1 MSTRESPEFE
11 GDEQAKPASSAPPP
25 KPAVTAKGG
34 AALGGAKAPGIKEEG
49 TKPPPLSGAS
59 GPVDFEFEA
68 SEEPPPRRPAALPPS
83 AAATQSDPPTARTTV
98 PMKGGRSA
106 APAPSAPVDES
117 VDPDLAPGSRK
128 DLWNC
133 PHCGAGNRPGRPTC
147 RTCGKS
153 PDDPVARSWTRNPLV
168 VGGIA
173 VAAVVVLVVLFR
185 ALTTVDLSCKEP
197 NAQHIDKAVRR
208 GGHGENHTVQA
219 GDFTGKSK
227 VAVCGVVIGFVNDP
241 RIAGAVKAVLALG
254 PGAVDAAAAAQA
266 SFSDDDVSVSGLSGA
281 WVVTRLMTDGA
292 APKLAKGEI
301 VSLTGDLGQVEG
313 NNPNPGDLVIYVTE
327 CRTGQ

>member
-1 MSTRESPEFE
+1 MSDSTSPGFE
-11 GDEQAKPASSAPPP
+11 DDDQAKPASSPPAQ
-25 KPAVTAKGG
+25 KPAPTAKPG

-49 TKPPPLSGAS
+49 SKPPPLSGAS
-59 GPVDFEFEA
+59 GPVEFEFEA
-68 SEEPPPRRPAALPPS
+68 SEAPPRSR
-83 AAATQSDPPTARTTV
+83 AAAAPEAAASQSDPPTARTTM
-98 PMKGGRSA
+98 PMKGARAA
-106 APAPSAPVDES
+106 APVASAPVDES
-117 VDPDLAPGSRK
+117 VDPDVAPGSRK

-153 PDDPVARSWTRNPLV
+153 PDDPVVRSWAKNPLV
-168 VGGIA
+168 IGGIA
-173 VAAVVVLVVLFR
+173 VAALVVLVVLVR
-185 ALTTVDLSCKEP
+185 AMTAVDLTCKEP

-208 GGHGENHTVQA
+208 GGHGDNHTGLA
-219 GDFTGKSK
+219 GDVGGERK
-227 VAVCGVVIGFVNDP
+227 VAVCGVVIGLVNDP
-241 RIAGAVKAVLALG
+241 RIPGAIKAVLALG
-254 PGAVDAAAAAQA
+254 PGAVDAASAAQA

-281 WVVTRLMTDGA
+281 YVVTRLMTDGA